1 MRILTLA
8 SALAL
13 LWAASIGPALAESDH
28 HRHGRAQDEIGLDIK
43 AEGWVETTTARVIA
57 VVDASLPA
65 GQVGEARAGLRQ
77 VLQELA
83 PEAEWHITG
92 FNRAQDPSGLEQ
104 WRVEAETR
112 LPEAALGNLN
122 ETARTLSRPGRKVR
136 IAGIAFTP
144 TMAEMEAAL
153 ATLRQELYTA
163 AQAELARVRA
173 QWPDRDYRIHR
184 IDVAPEGMIPAPP
197 PPHAMRAEATYEMS
211 AAGGGGDFA
220 ISRKLMLAA
229 TVVLATGGRA
239 D

>member
-8 SALAL
+8 SALAF
-13 LWAASIGPALAESDH
+13 LWTAGIGGALAESDH
-28 HRHGRAQDEIGLDIK
+28 HRRGGAQDEIGLDIK
-43 AEGWVETTTARVIA
+43 AEGWVETTTARLVAVI
-57 VVDASLPA
+57 DASLPA
-65 GQVGEARAGLRQ
+65 EQVGEARAGLRR

-83 PEAEWHITG
+83 PEAQWHITG
-92 FNRAQDPSGLEQ
+92 FSRAQDPSGLEQ

-122 ETARTLSRPGRKVR
+122 ETARALSRPGRKVR
-136 IAGIAFTP
+136 IPGIDFTP

-153 ATLRQELYTA
+153 SALRQELYGA
-163 AQAELARVRA
+163 AAAELARVRA

-184 IDVAPEGMIPAPP
+184 IDVAPEGTVPAPRMQS
-197 PPHAMRAEATYEMS
+197 MRAEAAYEMVGP
-211 AAGGGGDFA
+211 GGGGDFA

-229 TVVLATGGRA
+229 TVVLATGGGA

>member
-1 MRILTLA
+1 MTA
-8 SALAL
+8 STRAT
-13 LWAASIGPALAESDH
+13 AATSAID
-28 HRHGRAQDEIGLDIK
+28 
-43 AEGWVETTTARVIA
+43 ARVIA

-65 GQVGEARAGLRQ
+65 GQVGEARAGLRRA
-77 VLQELA
+77 LQELA

-122 ETARTLSRPGRKVR
+122 ETARDLSRPGRKVR
-136 IAGIAFTP
+136 IAGIDFTP

-153 ATLRQELYTA
+153 SALRQELYA
-163 AQAELARVRA
+163 AAEAELGRVRA

-184 IDVAPEGMIPAPP
+184 IDVAPEGMIPQPP
-197 PPHAMRAEATYEMS
+197 PQLHAMRAEASFEM
-211 AAGGGGDFA
+211 AATGGGADFA

-239 D
+239 N